1 MICVTFWTLVALAIH
16 HYNALL
22 NQRTFSSKTSSATTR
37 KLRTRPFI
45 IFQISQISI
54 VLMVGQCFVAR
65 CSAVLSV
72 EIFANS
78 QTSLLQTGHNGLK
91 IFKDA
96 IVKVRMVK
104 DGCHIWEGLKQS
116 TTIFVGD
123 RKKGEKPKTKQH
135 SNVPCLQRGLDL
147 EMWNMSLE
155 CTYPFSV
162 HCLSSS

>member
-1 MICVTFWTLVALAIH
+1 
-16 HYNALL
+16 
-22 NQRTFSSKTSSATTR
+22 
-37 KLRTRPFI
+37 
-45 IFQISQISI
+45 
-54 VLMVGQCFVAR
+54 
-65 CSAVLSV
+65 
-72 EIFANS
+72 
-78 QTSLLQTGHNGLK
+78 
-91 IFKDA
+91 
-96 IVKVRMVK
+96 MVK